1 MQLAFT
7 TVDELS
13 SLLEEAGEPL
23 DYREFWPR
31 LFPVA
36 NCPPDLMRALVADIV
51 DNDER
56 FAWESSVRVGLAAWH
71 SERRDLADVSFT
83 VVDLETTGAT
93 PGFSKITEVGAV
105 RIEGGEIVGT
115 FSELV
120 DPGVPIPALIT
131 GITGITREMVTGAPA
146 IDEVLP
152 RFVAFAADSV
162 LVAHNARFDL
172 AFLDYELGLLTREA
186 FPRPALDTLRLAR
199 RLMPHARCSLGVLA
213 DRLGLPTNPEHRALP
228 DARAT
233 AELLLVLLS
242 RLEEQNVTTLEEVA
256 RICEPEA
263 RRNYHKIVLT
273 EQLPTAPGVYIMRDA
288 RGAALYIGKAENL
301 RRRTRDHFLQRQAY
315 GATQA
320 LELLEKI
327 DIVETGSE
335 FAALLL
341 ESRLIRAHR
350 PPCNRHGT
358 RVSTYHYVKLTG
370 DVFPRLYA
378 TPNLRD
384 DGSLYAGPFRK
395 AAFAK
400 RFADTLN
407 ALFPLRTC
415 AHLPVVEGSEAE
427 RALQLLEAEPGSRGR
442 DAARAVRLHRPRR
455 VPATSCI
462 RADIGHCLGPC
473 RVALDGEY
481 RQAVEQAR
489 RVLEGDGDEVEEVL
503 KERQDDAVEQLA
515 FEQAGRLQAHRDTLQ
530 QALRL
535 IRRVREARETYAL
548 LVYPSRRAGRVNL
561 YGVAAGRIVVE
572 RELSPRRFGHD
583 AALAVLHDVYGAAPA
598 APPLPTEA
606 IDELL
611 LVHSWLRSHRHA
623 VNVLSLW
630 RPQPDADDY
639 EEQIADQL
647 HLTASELLAKIR
659 LVATAGARPD
669 LGDDPDDA
677 DILAAG
683 PYPEPTPALA
693 GVPAR

>member
-1 MQLAFT
+1 
-7 TVDELS
+7 
-13 SLLEEAGEPL
+13 
-23 DYREFWPR
+23 
-31 LFPVA
+31 
-36 NCPPDLMRALVADIV
+36 
-51 DNDER
+51 
-56 FAWESSVRVGLAAWH
+56 
-71 SERRDLADVSFT
+71 
-83 VVDLETTGAT
+83 
-93 PGFSKITEVGAV
+93 
-105 RIEGGEIVGT
+105 
-115 FSELV
+115 
-120 DPGVPIPALIT
+120 
-131 GITGITREMVTGAPA
+131 
-146 IDEVLP
+146 
-152 RFVAFAADSV
+152 
-162 LVAHNARFDL
+162 
-172 AFLDYELGLLTREA
+172 
-186 FPRPALDTLRLAR
+186 
-199 RLMPHARCSLGVLA
+199 
-213 DRLGLPTNPEHRALP
+213 
-228 DARAT
+228 
-233 AELLLVLLS
+233 
-242 RLEEQNVTTLEEVA
+242 
-256 RICEPEA
+256 
-263 RRNYHKIVLT
+263 
-273 EQLPTAPGVYIMRDA
+273 MRDA

-301 RRRTRDHFLQRQAY
+301 RRRARDHFLQRQAY

-415 AHLPVVEGSEAE
+415 VHLPVVEGSEAE

-473 RVALDGEY
+473 RAALDGEY
-481 RQAVEQAR
+481 HQVVEQAR
-489 RVLEGDGDEVEEVL
+489 RVLEGDGGEADEIL
-503 KERQDDAVEQLA
+503 TERQEGAVEQLA
-515 FEQAGRLQAHRDTLQ
+515 FEQAGRLQAHRDTLK

-535 IRRVREARETYAL
+535 IRRLREAHETYAL

-561 YGVAAGRIVVE
+561 YGVAAGRVVVE
-572 RELSPRRFGHD
+572 RELSPRRFDHD
-583 AALAVLHDVYGAAPA
+583 AALAVLRDVYGAAPA

-611 LVHSWLRSHRHA
+611 LVHSWLRTHRHA

-647 HLTASELLAKIR
+647 HLTASELLAKVR
-659 LVATAGARPD
+659 LVAN
-669 LGDDPDDA
+669 
-677 DILAAG
+677 AAG
-683 PYPEPTPALA
+683 HPELDDESDGVGLPRRGRVRRTRPALA
-693 GVPAR
+693 GARAR